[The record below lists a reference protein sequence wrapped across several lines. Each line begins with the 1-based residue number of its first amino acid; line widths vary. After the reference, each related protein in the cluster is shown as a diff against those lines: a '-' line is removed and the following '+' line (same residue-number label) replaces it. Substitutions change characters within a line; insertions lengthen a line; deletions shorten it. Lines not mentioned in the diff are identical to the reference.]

1 MRMLLVLAMVAL
13 LAAAA
18 PATEIFVWFYGA
30 GVGDF
35 IADSPPIFTG
45 VMSSGGD
52 ITEGSWSI
60 AVPDASWPDTSV
72 PAARTQYFWDTFF
85 AGNYTPG
92 TPGYWIGY
100 LDVNHGL
107 PSQPVLDIVDDTF
120 GGTMTGVCTIQM
132 LVTDDDNDGVLDDD
146 EFCQGSF
153 SGCIVIIRE
162 GTGIYDGYAGTGSYN
177 GSFTVDCPETAHAWN
192 FGMYIWIDNA
202 APVETMTWSSIKA
215 LYQ

>member
-18 PATEIFVWFYGA
+18 PANEIFVWFYGT

-35 IADSPPIFTG
+35 ISDSPPIFTG
-45 VMSSGGD
+45 VMDAGGD
-52 ITEGSWSI
+52 ISEGSWSI
-60 AVPDASWPDTSV
+60 AVPDASWPDTSL
-72 PAARTQYFWDTFF
+72 PAVRTQYFWDTFF

-100 LDVNHGL
+100 IDVNHGL
-107 PSQPVLDIVDDTF
+107 PTQPVLDIVDDTF

-162 GTGIYDGYAGTGSYN
+162 GTGIYDSYAGTGSYN
-177 GSFTVDCPETAHAWN
+177 GSFTVDCPGSMHTWN
-192 FGMYIWIDNA
+192 LGMYIWIDNA
-202 APVETMTWSSIKA
+202 APVESMTWGSIKA

>member
-1 MRMLLVLAMVAL
+1 MRMLLVLALVAL

-18 PATEIFVWFYGA
+18 PASEIFVWFYGT
-30 GVGDF
+30 GIGDF
-35 IADSPPIFTG
+35 ISDSPPIFTG

-72 PAARTQYFWDTFF
+72 PAVRTQYFWDTFF

-100 LDVNHGL
+100 IDVNHGL
-107 PSQPVLDIVDDTF
+107 PTQPVLDIVDDTF

-177 GSFTVDCPETAHAWN
+177 GSFAVDCPGSMHTWN
-192 FGMYIWIDNA
+192 FGMYVWIDNA
-202 APVETMTWSSIKA
+202 APVESMTWSSIKA